1 MREPSGN
8 MLRYAVPFRAVL
20 QRFAFVLLIAAAF
33 LLMLLGR
40 FDNALVERTRLAV
53 VDAVAPIMDVVSR
66 PVAAA
71 NRAAAAVADLVQL
84 RSELASAREDNQ
96 RLLQWQMVARR
107 LEAENAAYRALLDV
121 RTETAPLFVS
131 ARVIADSGAPFVR
144 SVLMNAGYRDGV
156 RKGQAVMNEDG
167 LVGRVAEV
175 GQRSAR
181 ILLLSD
187 LNSRIPIIN
196 GTSQQRGVLVGDNT
210 DLPQLVFLPNQ
221 ATVSPGDPIV
231 TSGHGG
237 LFPPG
242 LPIGVVGSVA
252 DGAVRVNPLV
262 DWHRLEFVRVV
273 RYRLPRLTPA
283 GEERPVAE

>member
-1 MREPSGN
+1 MRAPGGN
-8 MLRYAVPFRAVL
+8 VLRLAGPVRAVI

-53 VDAVAPIMDVVSR
+53 VDAVAPVMDVVSR

-71 NRAAAAVADLVQL
+71 NRAADAVGDLVNL
-84 RSELASAREDNQ
+84 RSELAIAREENR
-96 RLLQWQMVARR
+96 RLLQWQTVARR

-121 RTETAPLFVS
+121 KTEAAPLFLS

-144 SVLMNAGYRDGV
+144 TVLMNAGHRDGV
-156 RKGQAVMNEDG
+156 RAGQAVMNEDG
-167 LVGRVAEV
+167 LVGRVAQV

-187 LNSRIPIIN
+187 LNSRVPVIN
-196 GTSQQRGVLVGDNT
+196 GASQQRGVLVGDNT

-221 ATVSPGDPIV
+221 AQVSPGDPIV

-242 LPIGVVGSVA
+242 LPIGVVGSVR
-252 DGAVRVNPLV
+252 DGIARVQPLV

-273 RYRLPRLTPA
+273 RYQLPRLAPA
-283 GEERPVAE
+283 GEEQPVAE

>member
-1 MREPSGN
+1 VRAPGGN
-8 MLRYAVPFRAVL
+8 ILRLAAPARAVI
-20 QRFAFVLLIAAAF
+20 QRFAFALLVAAAF
-33 LLMLLGR
+33 FLMLLGR
-40 FDNALVERTRLAV
+40 FDNALVERTRLAI
-53 VDAVAPIMDVVSR
+53 VDAAAPIMDVVSR

-71 NRAAAAVADLVQL
+71 NRVADGARDLINL
-84 RSELASAREDNQ
+84 RTELASVREENR
-96 RLLQWQMVARR
+96 RLLQWQTVARR

-121 RTETAPLFVS
+121 ITEAAPLFVS
-131 ARVIADSGAPFVR
+131 ARVIADSGAPFFR
-144 SVLMNAGYRDGV
+144 TVLMNAGFRDGV

-175 GQRSAR
+175 GQRSSR

-187 LNSRIPIIN
+187 LNSRVPVIN
-196 GTSQQRGVLVGDNT
+196 AASQARGILVGDNT

-221 ATVSPGDPIV
+221 TQVSPGDPIV

-242 LPIGVVGSVA
+242 LPVGVVGSVA
-252 DGAVRVNPLV
+252 DGVTRVTPLV

-273 RYRLPRLTPA
+273 RYRLPRLAPA
-283 GEERPVAE
+283 GEDQPVAE

>member
-1 MREPSGN
+1 MREPGGPV
-8 MLRYAVPFRAVL
+8 LRYAVPFRAAI

-40 FDNALVERTRLAV
+40 FDNALVARTRLAV

-71 NRAAAAVADLVQL
+71 NRVADAASDLIRL
-84 RSELASAREDNQ
+84 RSELAGAREENR
-96 RLLQWQMVARR
+96 RLLQWQSVARR

-121 RTETAPLFVS
+121 KTDAAPFFVS

-144 SVLMNAGYRDGV
+144 TVLMNAGYRDGV

-167 LVGRVAEV
+167 LLGRVLEV

-181 ILLLSD
+181 VLLLSD
-187 LNSRIPIIN
+187 LNSRVPIIN
-196 GTSQQRGVLVGDNT
+196 GASQQRGVLVGDNS
-210 DLPQLVFLPNQ
+210 DLPKLVFLPNQ
-221 ATVSPGDPIV
+221 ARVAPGDPIV

-242 LPIGVVGSVA
+242 LPIGAVGSVA
-252 DGAVRVNPLV
+252 DGVARVKPLV
-262 DWHRLEFVRVV
+262 DWHRIEFVRVV
-273 RYRLPRLTPA
+273 RYRLPRLAPA
-283 GEERPVAE
+283 GEDRPVAE